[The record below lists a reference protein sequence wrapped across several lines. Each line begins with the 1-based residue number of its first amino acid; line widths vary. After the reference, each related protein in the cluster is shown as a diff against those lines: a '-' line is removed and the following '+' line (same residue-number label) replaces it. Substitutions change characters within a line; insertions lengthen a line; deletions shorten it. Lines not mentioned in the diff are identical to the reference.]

1 MSTPAKNKAAPSR
14 SCWRRLWPWLNG
26 ALTAVLLIGGI
37 YYLAQTIHFADVLA
51 AVREANGRFIALGLL
66 IFGINGCLK
75 AWRWRV
81 LLSPDKPGQ
90 IRYTAVFWA
99 IWLGQ
104 FVNTVLPFLRLGEI
118 GRAYAIN
125 QQIGISK
132 TQAVSTMLIEKSL
145 ELILLGFTVL
155 LLLPFAALPPN
166 TEQIGLLLAIIA
178 ALFLLAMGLVTVQ
191 TERVIHLLRRILAPF
206 PAKVQAWLNRH
217 LLSGLAGL
225 AALRNRRS
233 VQAIGLASILITS
246 LDIALP
252 YTLFFA
258 FDLPLSLTVAV
269 LINVAVGLV
278 TTPPTAPGEL
288 GIFEAAVFFVLAQVG
303 QTAVLGT
310 AVIISYAII
319 FHLCTL
325 LPKLVL
331 GGLAAVQT
339 NWSWQQLNEPT
350 DRSSTF

>member
-145 ELILLGFTVL
+145 ELILLGLTVL

-191 TERVIHLLRRILAPF
+191 TERVIHLAAF
-206 PAKVQAWLNRH
+206 GDEA
-217 LLSGLAGL
+217 SAGEDH
-225 AALRNRRS
+225 S
-233 VQAIGLASILITS
+233 
-246 LDIALP
+246 
-252 YTLFFA
+252 
-258 FDLPLSLTVAV
+258 
-269 LINVAVGLV
+269 
-278 TTPPTAPGEL
+278 
-288 GIFEAAVFFVLAQVG
+288 
-303 QTAVLGT
+303 
-310 AVIISYAII
+310 
-319 FHLCTL
+319 
-325 LPKLVL
+325 
-331 GGLAAVQT
+331 
-339 NWSWQQLNEPT
+339 
-350 DRSSTF
+350 

>member
-1 MSTPAKNKAAPSR
+1 MTPTPEAESSHAPDGAPSR
-14 SCWRRLWPWLNG
+14 WRRWWPWLNG
-26 ALTAVLLIGGI
+26 GVTAVLLVGGVW
-37 YYLAQTIHFADVLA
+37 YLSQTITLAELQAALA
-51 AVREANGRFIALGLL
+51 AANGWLILLGLL
-66 IFGINGCLK
+66 IFVGNGSLK
-75 AWRWRV
+75 AWRWQS
-81 LLSPDKPGQ
+81 LLAPKDVREMP
-90 IRYTAVFWA
+90 YTAVFWA

-104 FVNTVLPFLRLGEI
+104 FINSVLPFLRLGEI

-125 QQIGISK
+125 HLTGYSK

-145 ELILLGFTVL
+145 ELILLGLTVL

-166 TEQIGLLLAIIA
+166 TKQLGLALAVVATI
-178 ALFLLAMGLVTVQ
+178 FLLAMGLVTYQ
-191 TERVIHLLRRILAPF
+191 TERVIGLLRRILAPF
-206 PAKVQAWLNRH
+206 PSKVEAWLERR
-217 LLSGLAGL
+217 LIAGLDGL

-233 VQAIGLASILITS
+233 VQAIGLASIVITS

-252 YTLFFA
+252 YALFFA
-258 FDLPLSLTVAV
+258 FGLPFGLSVAV
-269 LINVAVGLV
+269 LISLAVALV

-303 QTAVLGT
+303 QTEALGT
-310 AVIISYAII
+310 AVIVSYALV

-339 NWSWQQLNEPT
+339 NWSWQRLNE
-350 DRSSTF
+350 SSVS